1 MKKVLTSLL
10 LSCALVLGTSSC
22 AKTTATTPP
31 AALAPGA
38 LNTFDQIAYQTLAGA
53 HAFVATAS
61 ANAATLTAA
70 QKSALNVMI
79 NAVNVAQVAYISYH
93 NGNETQ
99 AAVQVALNAVAS
111 AQTTYAN
118 SVVGT
123 KASVSAP
130 YSIAPATKA
139 TTLPGTMAGG
149 L

>member
-10 LSCALVLGTSSC
+10 LSCALVLGASSC
-22 AKTTATTPP
+22 AKNASTTTPP

-38 LNTFDQIAYQTLAGA
+38 LNTFDQIAYQTLVGA

-61 ANAATLTAA
+61 ANAATLTTA

-99 AAVQVALNAVAS
+99 AAVQMALAAVAN

-118 SVVGT
+118 SVVGPS
-123 KASVSAP
+123 ASAVSP
-130 YSIAPATKA
+130 QPATH
-139 TTLPGTMAGG
+139 TVGG